1 MKVLSL
7 CSGYGMVP
15 VQGALGI
22 YRAITNPIND

>member
-7 CSGYGMVP
+7 CSGYGGLEP
-15 VQGALGI
+15 ALGI